1 VEVLEA
7 AQLSLERGYPVFIE
21 ELRSDSLTVNGSDRS
36 RGVAGETAG
45 QTPDLPARRIPASL

>member
-1 VEVLEA
+1 LAVVEVLEA

-45 QTPDLPARRIPASL
+45 QTPDLPVR